1 MFRSNFN
8 KIPRRNPKNKS
19 KDQLNAIKILKIFMS
34 QEKMLE
40 NCIRVMLKL
49 CLKLS
54 AKQRMEKDLR
64 YYFLKKCFKDDQ

>member
-1 MFRSNFN
+1 
-8 KIPRRNPKNKS
+8 
-19 KDQLNAIKILKIFMS
+19 MS